1 VRKQKKFKVRNL
13 TEIEQNKIKL
23 LTKNQVSLTLIEPTA
38 NALEKSIMD
47 ATGSVRRFLK
57 NENIHD
63 YDLQN
68 KGPNNKI
75 FIPTVIHTGFETIS
89 TKASL
94 YRPITKD
101 GDPRIWFYKL
111 KKLADPNDIIAITY
125 YDDSFQVFNL
135 TKLDINALIN
145 SALINPF
152 QELISAINFE
162 ESEISIELLNK
173 LKIIS
178 KRGFVKSEVN
188 SDTGIGRTIESL
200 LGIEMNSSKAPDY
213 KGIELKSFRDARNN
227 RKGLF
232 GKTPNWNLSKFK
244 SRVEILDTFGYW
256 EEGIF
261 RLYNTMRGTGR
272 NAQGLILRI
281 EDKKDWLVENSD
293 RPQIGDFLVW
303 ELEILR
309 KALLKK
315 HKETFWIK
323 AESKIEDNNEYFHF
337 KEVEHTKNPMVDKF
351 EILIETGAITM
362 DYPIKRM
369 PEGKVED
376 KGCNFKLKSNCLD
389 LLFPPSERYNLLL

>member
-1 VRKQKKFKVRNL
+1 MRKL
-13 TEIEQNKIKL
+13 TDAEQEKIKL
-23 LTKNQVSLTLIEPTA
+23 LTKNQVSLTLIEPTETG
-38 NALEKSIMD
+38 LKKSIMD
-47 ATGSVRRFLK
+47 ATGSVRSYLK
-57 NENIHD
+57 SENIHD
-63 YDLQN
+63 YELQQQGTES
-68 KGPNNKI
+68 KVMTPAI
-75 FIPTVIHTGFETIS
+75 IHTGFKTINS
-89 TKASL
+89 QASL
-94 YRPITKD
+94 YRPSTKK
-101 GDPRIWFYKL
+101 GDPRIWFYSLTKV
-111 KKLADPNDIIAITY
+111 ADPNDIIAITY
-125 YDDSFQVFNL
+125 FDSQFQVFNL
-135 TKLDINALIN
+135 STLDINALIN
-145 SALINPF
+145 SAIINPF
-152 QELISAINFE
+152 QELVSAISFE

-178 KRGFVKSEVN
+178 KKGFVKSKVN

-200 LGIEMNSSKAPDY
+200 LGIKMNSSKAPDY

-244 SRVEILDTFGYW
+244 SRVEILDSFGYW

-293 RPQIGDFLVW
+293 RPEIGDFLVW

-323 AESKIEDNNEYFHF
+323 AESKIENNNEYFHF

-369 PEGKVED
+369 PNGKVVD
-376 KGCNFKLKSNCLD
+376 KGCNFKLKANCLD
-389 LLFPPSERYNLLL
+389 LLFPPSANYDLMA

>member
-1 VRKQKKFKVRNL
+1 MRKL
-13 TEIEQNKIKL
+13 TDAEQEKIKL
-23 LTKNQVSLTLIEPTA
+23 LTKNQVSLTLIEPTETG
-38 NALEKSIMD
+38 LKKSIMD
-47 ATGSVRRFLK
+47 ATGSVRSYLK
-57 NENIHD
+57 SENIHD
-63 YDLQN
+63 YELQLQGTES
-68 KGPNNKI
+68 KVM
-75 FIPTVIHTGFETIS
+75 IPAVIHTGFKTIKS
-89 TKASL
+89 QASL
-94 YRPITKD
+94 YRPSTKK
-101 GDPRIWFYKL
+101 GDPRIWFYGLTKV
-111 KKLADPNDIIAITY
+111 ADPNDIIAINY
-125 YDDSFQVFNL
+125 YNDSFQVFNL
-135 TKLDINALIN
+135 TKLNVTELIN
-145 SALINPF
+145 SPIINPF

-178 KRGFVKSEVN
+178 KKGFVKSEVN

-213 KGIELKSFRDARNN
+213 KGIELKSFRDKRNN

-244 SRVEILDTFGYW
+244 SRVQILDTFGYW
-256 EEGIF
+256 ESGIF

-272 NAQGLILRI
+272 NAQGLMLRI
-281 EDKKDWLVENSD
+281 EYNKDWLLENSD
-293 RPQIGDFLVW
+293 RPEIGDFLVW
-303 ELEILR
+303 ELETLR

-323 AESKIEDNNEYFHF
+323 AESKIENNNEYFHF

-369 PEGKVED
+369 PDGKVID
-376 KGCNFKLKSNCLD
+376 KGCNFKLNSNCLD
-389 LLFPPSERYNLLL
+389 LLFPPSANYDLTA

>member
-1 VRKQKKFKVRNL
+1 MRKL
-13 TEIEQNKIKL
+13 TDAEQEKIKL
-23 LTKNQVSLTLIEPTA
+23 LTKNQVYLTLIEPTETG
-38 NALEKSIMD
+38 LKKSIMD
-47 ATGSVRRFLK
+47 ATGSVRSYLK
-57 NENIHD
+57 SENIHD
-63 YDLQN
+63 YEIQQQGTES
-68 KGPNNKI
+68 KVM
-75 FIPTVIHTGFETIS
+75 IPTVIHTGFKTIKS
-89 TKASL
+89 QASL
-94 YRPITKD
+94 YRPSTKK
-101 GDPRIWFYKL
+101 GDPRIWFYSLTKV
-111 KKLADPNDIIAITY
+111 AEPNDIIAITY
-125 YDDSFQVFNL
+125 FDSQFQVFNL
-135 TKLDINALIN
+135 TTLDINALIN
-145 SALINPF
+145 SAIINPF
-152 QELISAINFE
+152 QELVSAISFE

-178 KRGFVKSEVN
+178 KKGFVKSKVN

-200 LGIEMNSSKAPDY
+200 LGIKMNSSKAPDY

-244 SRVEILDTFGYW
+244 SRVEILDSFGYW

-293 RPQIGDFLVW
+293 RPEIGDFLVW

-323 AESKIEDNNEYFHF
+323 AESKIENNNEYFHF

-369 PEGKVED
+369 PNGKVED
-376 KGCNFKLKSNCLD
+376 KGCNFKLKANCLD
-389 LLFPPSERYNLLL
+389 LLFPPSANYDLIA

>member
-1 VRKQKKFKVRNL
+1 MRKL
-13 TEIEQNKIKL
+13 TEAEQEKIKL
-23 LTKNQVSLTLIEPTA
+23 LTKNQVYLTLIEPTETG
-38 NALEKSIMD
+38 LKKSIMD
-47 ATGSVRRFLK
+47 ATGSVRSYLK
-57 NENIHD
+57 SENIHD
-63 YDLQN
+63 YELQQQGTES
-68 KGPNNKI
+68 KVI
-75 FIPTVIHTGFETIS
+75 IPTVIHTGFKTIKS
-89 TKASL
+89 QASL
-94 YRPITKD
+94 YRPSTKK
-101 GDPRIWFYKL
+101 GDPRIWFYSLTKV
-111 KKLADPNDIIAITY
+111 AEPNDIIAITY
-125 YDDSFQVFNL
+125 FDSQFQVFNL
-135 TKLDINALIN
+135 STLDINALIN
-145 SALINPF
+145 SAIINPF
-152 QELISAINFE
+152 QELVSAISFE

-178 KRGFVKSEVN
+178 KKGFVKSKVN

-200 LGIEMNSSKAPDY
+200 LGIKMNSSKAPDY

-244 SRVEILDTFGYW
+244 SRVEILDSFGYW

-293 RPQIGDFLVW
+293 RPEIGDFLVW

-323 AESKIEDNNEYFHF
+323 AESKIENNNEYFHF

-369 PEGKVED
+369 PNGKVVD
-376 KGCNFKLKSNCLD
+376 KGCNFKLKANCLD
-389 LLFPPSERYNLLL
+389 LLFPPSANYDLMA

>member
-1 VRKQKKFKVRNL
+1 MRKL
-13 TEIEQNKIKL
+13 TEAEQEKIKL
-23 LTKNQVSLTLIEPTA
+23 LTKNQVYLTLIEPTETG
-38 NALEKSIMD
+38 LKKSIMD
-47 ATGSVRRFLK
+47 ATGSVRSYLK
-57 NENIHD
+57 SENIHD
-63 YDLQN
+63 YELQQQGTES
-68 KGPNNKI
+68 KVM
-75 FIPTVIHTGFETIS
+75 IPTVIHTGFKTIKS
-89 TKASL
+89 QASL
-94 YRPITKD
+94 YRPSTKK
-101 GDPRIWFYKL
+101 GDPRIWFYSLTKV
-111 KKLADPNDIIAITY
+111 AEPNDIIAITY
-125 YDDSFQVFNL
+125 FDSQFQVFNL
-135 TKLDINALIN
+135 STLDINTLIN
-145 SALINPF
+145 SAIINPF
-152 QELISAINFE
+152 QELVSAISFE

-178 KRGFVKSEVN
+178 KKGFVKSKVN

-200 LGIEMNSSKAPDY
+200 LGIKMNSSKAPDY

-244 SRVEILDTFGYW
+244 SRVEILDSFGYW

-293 RPQIGDFLVW
+293 RPEIGDFLVW

-323 AESKIEDNNEYFHF
+323 AESKIENNNEYFHF

-369 PEGKVED
+369 PNGKVVD
-376 KGCNFKLKSNCLD
+376 KGCNFKLKANCLD
-389 LLFPPSERYNLLL
+389 LLFPPSANYDLMA

>member
-1 VRKQKKFKVRNL
+1 MRKL
-13 TEIEQNKIKL
+13 TDAEQEKIKL
-23 LTKNQVSLTLIEPTA
+23 LTKNQVSLTLIEPTETG
-38 NALEKSIMD
+38 LKKSIMD
-47 ATGSVRRFLK
+47 ATGSVRSYLK

-63 YDLQN
+63 YELQN
-68 KGPNNKI
+68 QGTESKI
-75 FIPTVIHTGFETIS
+75 MIPAIIHTGFKIIKS
-89 TKASL
+89 KASL
-94 YRPITKD
+94 YRPSTKK
-101 GDPRIWFYKL
+101 GDPRIWFYSLTKV
-111 KKLADPNDIIAITY
+111 ACPNDIIAITFY
-125 YDDSFQVFNL
+125 NDSFQVFNL
-135 TKLDINALIN
+135 TTLDINALIN
-145 SALINPF
+145 SAIINPF
-152 QELISAINFE
+152 QELISSINFE

-173 LKIIS
+173 LKVIS
-178 KRGFVKSEVN
+178 KKGFVKSEVN

-200 LGIEMNSSKAPDY
+200 LGIEMNSSKLPDY

-293 RPQIGDFLVW
+293 RPEIGNFLVW

-309 KALLKK
+309 KTLLKK

-323 AESKIEDNNEYFHF
+323 AESNIEDNNEYFHF

-369 PEGKVED
+369 PSGKVVD
-376 KGCNFKLKSNCLD
+376 KGCNFKLKANCLD
-389 LLFPPSERYNLLL
+389 LLFPPSANYDLMA